1 MQLTETGIEGSE
13 AHIPPILFL
22 AALRPHCGPPRV
34 PASWF
39 KKELHNSGF
48 YLVCTK
54 LTQEVISE
62 ITTFLGP
69 IRGLRLQ
76 GNNLKLRREAALS
89 LTPQERLNEGLGF
102 SVAEPKRE
110 EGRTAMEQV
119 S

>member
-1 MQLTETGIEGSE
+1 MDLLE
-13 AHIPPILFL
+13 
-22 AALRPHCGPPRV
+22 C

-48 YLVCTK
+48 HLACTN

-62 ITTFLGP
+62 ITTLLGP

-76 GNNLKLRREAALS
+76 GNSLKFRREAAVS
-89 LTPQERLNEGLGF
+89 PTPQERLNEGLGF
-102 SVAEPKRE
+102 SVASPRRE
-110 EGRTAMEQV
+110 EGRTAVEQV